1 MSIED
6 KCRKK
11 NIELQKHLQIE
22 IDNVKNGISNKN
34 LEQLYG
40 IMDELKKVL
49 DNKKVVL
56 FFPRIIV
63 DSWDFQDE
71 LGNELLDFEELYRRW
86 K

>member
-40 IMDELKKVL
+40 IMDELKKAL

-63 DSWDFQDE
+63 DSWNFQDE